1 MVFVFQ
7 QHICHAVS
15 FYLACL
21 LLQLTLALEPATSDT
36 YSHGIGHLQDGFL
49 AIQVFPVHQSYL
61 GSSLKSQLTRCL
73 DIQVCQYGVTRNVEF
88 HYLSSLSSS
97 ILSLQGVLQYSQHIG
112 CWIGFNLLRM
122 CAFPLSVIL
131 WPVWH
136 IKVDKK
142 HQYSSCPCHRVS
154 VASLRIQ
161 TGRVALLVSW
171 VDGHWVVTSD
181 WVVRSVPGCG
191 G

>member
-1 MVFVFQ
+1 MRNIFFKSKDRSSLFGAFTVHSKMVFVFQ
-7 QHICHAVS
+7 QHICHGVS

-88 HYLSSLSSS
+88 HYLWSLSSS
-97 ILSLQGVLQYSQHIG
+97 ILSLQGVPTVQSTH
-112 CWIGFNLLRM
+112 WLL
-122 CAFPLSVIL
+122 
-131 WPVWH
+131 
-136 IKVDKK
+136 D
-142 HQYSSCPCHRVS
+142 
-154 VASLRIQ
+154 RIQ
-161 TGRVALLVSW
+161 PIENVCISTVCYPL
-171 VDGHWVVTSD
+171 TSLAHQ
-181 WVVRSVPGCG
+181 G